1 MSAGYVQIG
10 NRVMFGGKKVVLLNI
25 IFVRYTCAA
34 YVGHS
39 QTFIVCHIKLQGRLG
54 RLLACAWAAYLTAS
68 STARIY

>member
-10 NRVMFGGKKVVLLNI
+10 NRVMFGGKKVVLLNSTL
-25 IFVRYTCAA
+25 YTYAA
-34 YVGHS
+34 CVGHS